1 MKILPLALFLSIV
14 FAIPALALQ
23 EAPIEIPAAQINR
36 EEGAARLFHTNG
48 NLKWEILFKT
58 KSKRTLGG
66 TMIVN
71 KVPESRYFEKQVVRK
86 LQVVEGS
93 FRRGNPSDVSKRY
106 SEDGRLMF
114 EFSHASGRRSKSSE
128 ATFPVIKNGTYR
140 QYHKNGSVD
149 VEIAYRDGEADG
161 LFSKYYESGLMEA
174 QFEFKEGVAQG
185 KSKVYYDDG
194 PLWADGI
201 YKNGALT
208 GVFFVY
214 NKKGTVIARHTYR
227 YGLFIKQAFLME
239 DGAHVH
245 TLDSVPSTGQLM
257 DSIQSQYAM
266 RQIKSKQ
273 DKRKELAD
281 KSKADLIEL
290 RTVLNELESA
300 PASTG

>member
-1 MKILPLALFLSIV
+1 MFLSV
-14 FAIPALALQ
+14 AFSIPALAYEEAAPV
-23 EAPIEIPAAQINR
+23 EAPAAEINY
-36 EEGAARLFHTNG
+36 EEGAARLFHPNG

-58 KSKRTLGG
+58 KSKRTRGG
-66 TMIVN
+66 AMYVN
-71 KVPESRYFEKQVVRK
+71 QVPETSYFEKQVVQK
-86 LQVVEGS
+86 WETVEGS
-93 FRRGNPSDVSKRY
+93 FRKGNPDNISKRY

-114 EFSHASGRRSKSSE
+114 EFNHAGGRRNKSSE
-128 ATFPVIKNGTYR
+128 ATFPVIKNGSYR
-140 QYHKNGSVD
+140 QYHKNGSVH
-149 VEIAYRDGEADG
+149 VQIPYRDGEADG
-161 LFSKYYESGLMEA
+161 LFSIYYESGLPEA

-245 TLDSVPSTGQLM
+245 TLDAVPSTGQLM

-290 RTVLNELESA
+290 RAVLNELESA